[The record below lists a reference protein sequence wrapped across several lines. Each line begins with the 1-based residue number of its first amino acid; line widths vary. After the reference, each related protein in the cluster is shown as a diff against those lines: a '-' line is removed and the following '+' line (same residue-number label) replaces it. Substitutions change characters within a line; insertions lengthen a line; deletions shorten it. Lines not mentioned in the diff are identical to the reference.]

1 MKNYFIE
8 ENAEYYSFI
17 AENPVFSLL
26 RHKIGVTVCTGDD
39 YERPP
44 VPESVSRYQMDSAL
58 AIKQIIVSGYVADA
72 ENVERNNIEVQNTL
86 SEKGFGEHEIDEL
99 FILAAMQ

>member
-8 ENAEYYSFI
+8 ENEDYYSFI
-17 AENPVFSLL
+17 AETPVFSLL

-58 AIKQIIVSGYVADA
+58 AISSVVVSGYIADA

-86 SEKGFGEHEIDEL
+86 SEKGFGAEEIDEL
-99 FILAAMQ
+99 FVLAAMQ

>member
-26 RHKIGVTVCTGDD
+26 RHEVGVTVCTGDD

-44 VPESVSRYQMDSAL
+44 VPEVVSRYQMDSAL
-58 AIKQIIVSGYVADA
+58 ATTSVVVSGYVADA
-72 ENVERNNIEVQNTL
+72 ENVERNNIEVENTL
-86 SEKGFGEHEIDEL
+86 LEKGFSEQEIDEL
-99 FILAAMQ
+99 FVLAAMQ

>member
-8 ENAEYYSFI
+8 ENEDYYSFI

-26 RHKIGVTVCTGDD
+26 RHEIGVTVCTGDD

-72 ENVERNNIEVQNTL
+72 ETIDRDNTEVENTFSAKGLDEQEV
-86 SEKGFGEHEIDEL
+86 DEL
-99 FILAAMQ
+99 FVLAAMQ

>member
-26 RHKIGVTVCTGDD
+26 RHEIGVTVCTGDD

-58 AIKQIIVSGYVADA
+58 AITSIVVSGYVADA
-72 ENVERNNIEVQNTL
+72 ENVDRNNIEVENTL
-86 SEKGFGEHEIDEL
+86 SEKGFGEQEINEL
-99 FILAAMQ
+99 FVLAAMQ